1 MRPNMVYNRVLTGAA
16 VLLALVFICAS
27 LHVSSRRVSARNQQG
42 PIPSRYV
49 SIAFSN
55 KRNNG
60 VWAAVYAET
69 YEAANAEAIRAC
81 ESKGGVKCGVMMGC
95 AVRPPVDPRR
105 FPFVAFA
112 RDSFVGFGGNKNLAC
127 EFASMKEAEAK
138 AMQGACDPAVSPLEW
153 GPCTIVWSAKIYP

>member
-1 MRPNMVYNRVLTGAA
+1 MRSNVVYYRGIPGAA
-16 VLLALVFICAS
+16 VFLALVFICAF
-27 LHVSSRRVSARNQQG
+27 LYVSSRRVTARNLQS
-42 PIPSRYV
+42 PMPSRFV

-60 VWAAVYAET
+60 VWAAVYVET

-95 AVRPPVDPRR
+95 AVRPPVDPRG

-112 RDSFVGFGGNKNLAC
+112 KDSCVGVCGNENLAC
-127 EFASMKEAEAK
+127 EFASMKDAEAK
-138 AMQGACDPAVSPLEW
+138 AMQGACDPAVSPL
-153 GPCTIVWSAKIYP
+153 